1 MSTSSRPLR
10 LPRRHPVRRRALA
23 AIAMLAVPLAL
34 AAGNV
39 AFGANHVSAA
49 TVSMAEAQYLGEVDG
64 FEQRRLRAV
73 GLLAVAESV
82 LASAELTL
90 NTSAGRVLAP
100 ASRTTLADGIRAE
113 QYQLDL
119 VREELKN
126 GYRLVDPAAPVTSR
140 FSARLGFYD
149 AASVLRRHRFA
160 EAADLSTVRAH
171 LAGPVQTVKDA
182 VLAWQTEQKRLA
194 AVKAAKAA
202 AAARAAEAARA
213 AAARAPARAWQAPTA
228 AGRPP
233 AGTAR
238 FNKYVWTAGWQ
249 AQIDACNGAVDLTGR
264 YGVRVIGEHWSC
276 GGSRFPSSGLITL
289 SGVLSGTYRVG
300 GVAAVLNANTQGTG
314 NIPRGY
320 DLLYQTCI
328 NGSNTT
334 MSFTV
339 LTRVG

>member
-10 LPRRHPVRRRALA
+10 LPGRHPVRRRALA

-39 AFGANHVSAA
+39 AFGANHVTAGA
-49 TVSMAEAQYLGEVDG
+49 VAVAEAQYLGEVDG
-64 FEQRRLRAV
+64 PAPRA
-73 GLLAVAESV
+73 
-82 LASAELTL
+82 
-90 NTSAGRVLAP
+90 
-100 ASRTTLADGIRAE
+100 TLADGIRAE
-113 QYQLDL
+113 
-119 VREELKN
+119 
-126 GYRLVDPAAPVTSR
+126 GITSR
-140 FSARLGFYD
+140 FSAG
-149 AASVLRRHRFA
+149 
-160 EAADLSTVRAH
+160 
-171 LAGPVQTVKDA
+171 Q
-182 VLAWQTEQKRLA
+182 
-194 AVKAAKAA
+194 
-202 AAARAAEAARA
+202 
-213 AAARAPARAWQAPTA
+213 APAV
-228 AGRPP
+228 AGQP
-233 AGTAR
+233 AGTPR
-238 FNKYVWTAGWQ
+238 FTTYVWTAGWQ

-264 YGVRVIGEHWSC
+264 YGVRVIGEHWGC

-328 NGSNTT
+328 NGSNKT

>member
-1 MSTSSRPLR
+1 MSTSSRPPR
-10 LPRRHPVRRRALA
+10 LPGRHPVRRRALA

-39 AFGANHVSAA
+39 AFGAGHVSAA
-49 TVSMAEAQYLGEVDG
+49 TVSVAEARYLGEVDG

-90 NTSAGRVLAP
+90 NASAGKVLAP
-100 ASRTTLADGIRAE
+100 AARTTLAEGIRAE

-119 VREELKN
+119 VREELKK

-149 AASVLRRHRFA
+149 AASVLRGHRFA

-171 LAGPVQTVKDA
+171 LAGPVQAVKDA

-213 AAARAPARAWQAPTA
+213 AAARAPARAWQAPAA
-228 AGRPP
+228 AGQPR